1 MKIGLCDAL
10 HAKMWGLHLSL
21 DMVRRDYILHLI
33 MKNDSKLLIDMIKE
47 NCSIGGAILI

>member
-21 DMVRRDYILHLI
+21 DMVERLYFA
-33 MKNDSKLLIDMIKE
+33 SYYE
-47 NCSIGGAILI
+47 E